1 MRNITCRACTA
12 ADAATL
18 AALGEQTFCETFEH
32 CNTSEDMRQYI
43 SENFTPAAL
52 ARELA
57 MPQSEF
63 YLAESAGRPAA
74 YMKLNFGAA
83 QTEAHFPGCAEETEP
98 SARTVAF
105 LIDKARE
112 LDVPCILMIELS
124 SPMIARVIAEE
135 VGCDVMVFNT
145 MHNATAADFRSGR
158 DYVDMME
165 ENADV
170 LMEAL
175 N

>member
-1 MRNITCRACTA
+1 MKNITCRACTA
-12 ADAATL
+12 ADAAAL
-18 AALGEQTFCETFEH
+18 AALGAQTFCETFEH

-83 QTEAHFPGCAEETEP
+83 QTEPHFPGCAEVQRLYVLAECKRTGIGKALMET
-98 SARTVAF
+98 ALRR
-105 LIDKARE
+105 ARE
-112 LDVPCILMIELS
+112 EDSAGIWLGVWERNYPAQAFYKMFGFSQVGAHTFVLGQDVQTDLIFYKKLP
-124 SPMIARVIAEE
+124 
-135 VGCDVMVFNT
+135 
-145 MHNATAADFRSGR
+145 
-158 DYVDMME
+158 
-165 ENADV
+165 
-170 LMEAL
+170 
-175 N
+175 